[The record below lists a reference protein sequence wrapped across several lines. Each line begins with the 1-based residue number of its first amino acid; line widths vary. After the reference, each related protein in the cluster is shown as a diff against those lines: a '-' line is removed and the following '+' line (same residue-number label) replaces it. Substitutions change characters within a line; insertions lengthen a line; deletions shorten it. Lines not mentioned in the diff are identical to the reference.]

1 MSSGF
6 AKYRENQVES
16 CTPAETVLM
25 LYDGAIN
32 FIRKALIE
40 LNENDNIPGK
50 ALLLDKTVIIIDYLY
65 TCLDRDKGGEIAEN
79 LHKLYEYMMVRL
91 AEANMKNDTEKM
103 EEVMNM
109 LITLREGWG
118 KISNDDNKV
127 PSKAETG
134 LQHIG
139 SQEAQAVTNTA
150 ADPPAARK
158 IQIRI

>member
-16 CTPAETVLM
+16 HTPAETVLM

-40 LNENDNIPGK
+40 LNEHDNIPGK
-50 ALLLDKTVIIIDYLY
+50 ALLLDKTVVIIDYLY

-103 EEVMNM
+103 EEVINM
-109 LITLREGWG
+109 LLTLREGWC
-118 KISNDDNKV
+118 KISRNDNNRA
-127 PSKAETG
+127 KAEAV
-134 LQHIG
+134 LQHTG
-139 SQEAQAVTNTA
+139 SQQPPADINTA
-150 ADPPAARK
+150 AEPPAARK
-158 IQIRI
+158 IQIKI